1 MLGIANMTEISRH
14 YTHSIYTDS
23 HRFFTVFAPDDL
35 VRRCGGQFQVIR
47 GLEHVLE
54 HRMAACLNNLRT
66 LAELRRT
73 SSSGNTLP
81 DYVEI
86 HEEGGVLCGESRYYS
101 YEVLQTEDDMRFCRK
116 LAAVCDWMKQLIAE
130 LGKEPVAEWDDIIFE
145 KGSTEALH
153 VLHLDVVSAEKS
165 PLCFQLRSLVVRQF
179 FGRAPR
185 ISDHIFEL
193 ASGAVPNHH
202 PRFSVLVCQ
211 LIQELALVRSNA
223 QRWETL
229 SAIAHALCDL
239 LESDPDYFL
248 RPCVPKRTA
257 SFPIAEE
264 IKREFQSGNHVVF
277 LSGKNVLRLR
287 QAADSYRFQNHRRYL
302 HTA

>member
-23 HRFFTVFAPDDL
+23 YRFFTVFAPDDL

-73 SSSGNTLP
+73 SSAGNTLP

-130 LGKEPVAEWDDIIFE
+130 LGKEPVAEWDDIKI
-145 KGSTEALH
+145 
-153 VLHLDVVSAEKS
+153 
-165 PLCFQLRSLVVRQF
+165 
-179 FGRAPR
+179 GRA
-185 ISDHIFEL
+185 
-193 ASGAVPNHH
+193 
-202 PRFSVLVCQ
+202 
-211 LIQELALVRSNA
+211 
-223 QRWETL
+223 
-229 SAIAHALCDL
+229 
-239 LESDPDYFL
+239 
-248 RPCVPKRTA
+248 
-257 SFPIAEE
+257 
-264 IKREFQSGNHVVF
+264 HV
-277 LSGKNVLRLR
+277 
-287 QAADSYRFQNHRRYL
+287 
-302 HTA
+302 

>member
-23 HRFFTVFAPDDL
+23 HRFFTAFAPDDL
-35 VRRCGGQFQVIR
+35 VRRCGGEFQVFR
-47 GLEHVLE
+47 GLEHVLD

-73 SSSGNTLP
+73 SSAGNTLP

-130 LGKEPVAEWDDIIFE
+130 LGKEPVVEWDDIIFE

-165 PLCFQLRSLVVRQF
+165 PLCFQLR
-179 FGRAPR
+179 
-185 ISDHIFEL
+185 
-193 ASGAVPNHH
+193 
-202 PRFSVLVCQ
+202 
-211 LIQELALVRSNA
+211 
-223 QRWETL
+223 
-229 SAIAHALCDL
+229 
-239 LESDPDYFL
+239 
-248 RPCVPKRTA
+248 K
-257 SFPIAEE
+257 
-264 IKREFQSGNHVVF
+264 
-277 LSGKNVLRLR
+277 
-287 QAADSYRFQNHRRYL
+287 
-302 HTA
+302 

>member
-23 HRFFTVFAPDDL
+23 HRFFTAFAPDDL

-73 SSSGNTLP
+73 SSAGNTLP

-145 KGSTEALH
+145 KGEYRGTARAAFGCGFVGKIAPLFPAQEFGGPAVFRQSAENLRSYLRIGIRCCSEPSPQVFCAG
-153 VLHLDVVSAEKS
+153 VSADSGTCTGSQQCAAVGNALCHSSCTMRSAGIRSGLFS
-165 PLCFQLRSLVVRQF
+165 PAVCAKADGIVSDCRGDQTGISVRQSC
-179 FGRAPR
+179 GV
-185 ISDHIFEL
+185 S
-193 ASGAVPNHH
+193 
-202 PRFSVLVCQ
+202 
-211 LIQELALVRSNA
+211 
-223 QRWETL
+223 
-229 SAIAHALCDL
+229 
-239 LESDPDYFL
+239 L
-248 RPCVPKRTA
+248 R
-257 SFPIAEE
+257 
-264 IKREFQSGNHVVF
+264 
-277 LSGKNVLRLR
+277 
-287 QAADSYRFQNHRRYL
+287 
-302 HTA
+302 